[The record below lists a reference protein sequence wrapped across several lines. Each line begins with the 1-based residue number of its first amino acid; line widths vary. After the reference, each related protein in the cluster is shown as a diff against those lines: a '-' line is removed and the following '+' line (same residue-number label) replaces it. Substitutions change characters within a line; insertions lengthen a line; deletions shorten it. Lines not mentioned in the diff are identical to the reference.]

1 MNKTK
6 QMSIILIISVF
17 IALCYGLITTFLIP
31 HAESNLVN
39 LNSYYSAENGE
50 KLNKQYNEEDTIYS
64 TVTVDFLNTDEKYSE
79 ISIIDKQIDGMQIML
94 KKVINSNG
102 IDITDKV
109 GTTTETIDN
118 ITYNKFYINS
128 SDLDNLDFYQKS
140 YKFIFEEYV
149 SDINVLQQYLSEN
162 GDYILTHNYQLM
174 LNNNTLINTN
184 SIETCINLDNT
195 ETPTITTNETA
206 DKDSYIV
213 GDTVHYTLTI
223 EQSTKDLEVDYMN
236 FLFSSFGIYDK
247 NSIYVKDSKNNE
259 VPIKINETDN
269 HNLDIVFDTIL
280 KYGDIWTMNFDVQI
294 PNDIF
299 KNEDFKGYLSNNLK
313 LVGYTQTDEDSF
325 KVKVEGGNVSDNPV
339 MACNIKISSDKEEYK
354 LNETGIYTV
363 NVDTIA
369 MTKENEYSL
378 NVDFDKNI
386 NTEKYI
392 IKDILLEDK
401 SLDKSKYIIDKSD
414 TGFKVIFNNLITE
427 SKSINLKIVYSVLFD
442 DESLTNHDF
451 ISTATFKINDKSEYE
466 TSIISK
472 IIDNKKEEIDKPSF
486 IQNQNYEMLI
496 TTDKDKYFKT
506 DTVKY
511 HVSITNK
518 NDIELKNLNLIVSA
532 SKNYDISNIK
542 LNGETINPNII
553 KNDDNFSLSFQ
564 IDNFVFKKNMVLEFD
579 YTIPLVNIKESEFTT
594 KVEIFADNLN
604 KYTFVKTI
612 DIIEDKNIDQI
623 TDKPI
628 INDNKVTNN
637 NSTNNNT
644 NTNTNN
650 NNNDNNN
657 NNNNNNN
664 NSSNNDSNS
673 NTNIKN
679 TTQTGDNNLI
689 FIILLFCILISCSIY
704 LIKKRY

>member
-184 SIETCINLDNT
+184 SIETCIHLDDT

-206 DKDSYIV
+206 DKDSYRV

-247 NSIYVKDSKNNE
+247 NSIHVKDSKNNE
-259 VPIKINETDN
+259 VPFKTNETDN
-269 HNLDIVFDTIL
+269 NNLDIVFDTIL

-294 PNDIF
+294 PTDIF

-325 KVKVEGGNVSDNPV
+325 KVKVDGGIVSDNPV
-339 MACNIKISSDKEEYK
+339 MTCNVKISSDKTEYK
-354 LNETGIYTV
+354 LNETGIYTI

-369 MTKENEYSL
+369 MTEEKEYLL
-378 NVDFDKNI
+378 NVDFNKNI

-392 IKDILLEDK
+392 IKDILFKDK

-414 TGFKVIFNNLITE
+414 TGFKVTFNNLITE
-427 SKSINLKIVYSVLFD
+427 SKSLDLKIVYSVLFD

-451 ISTATFKINDKSEYE
+451 ISTATFKITDESKYV
-466 TSIISK
+466 TSIISR

-542 LNGETINPNII
+542 LNGKTINPNII

-628 INDNKVTNN
+628 INDNKVTDN

-644 NTNTNN
+644 NTNTNTN
-650 NNNDNNN
+650 T
-657 NNNNNNN
+657 NNNNNN

-689 FIILLFCILISCSIY
+689 FIILLCGILISCSIY

>member
-17 IALCYGLITTFLIP
+17 IALYYGLITTFLIP

-39 LNSYYSAENGE
+39 LNSYYSDENGE
-50 KLNKQYNEEDTIYS
+50 KLKKTYSSEDTIYS

-184 SIETCINLDNT
+184 SIETCIHLDDT

-206 DKDSYIV
+206 DKDSYRV

-247 NSIYVKDSKNNE
+247 NSIHVKDSKNNE
-259 VPIKINETDN
+259 VPFKINETDN
-269 HNLDIVFDTIL
+269 NNLDIVFDTIL

-294 PNDIF
+294 PTDIF

-325 KVKVEGGNVSDNPV
+325 KVKVEGGSVSDNPV

-386 NTEKYI
+386 NIEKYM

-414 TGFKVIFNNLITE
+414 TGFKVTFNNLITE
-427 SKSINLKIVYSVLFD
+427 SKSLDLKIVYSVLFD

-451 ISTATFKINDKSEYE
+451 ISTATFKITDESKYV
-466 TSIISK
+466 TSIISR

-511 HVSITNK
+511 HVSIANK

-542 LNGETINPNII
+542 LNGKTINPNII

-564 IDNFVFKKNMVLEFD
+564 IDNFVFKKNMVL
-579 YTIPLVNIKESEFTT
+579 
-594 KVEIFADNLN
+594 
-604 KYTFVKTI
+604 
-612 DIIEDKNIDQI
+612 
-623 TDKPI
+623 
-628 INDNKVTNN
+628 
-637 NSTNNNT
+637 
-644 NTNTNN
+644 
-650 NNNDNNN
+650 
-657 NNNNNNN
+657 
-664 NSSNNDSNS
+664 
-673 NTNIKN
+673 
-679 TTQTGDNNLI
+679 
-689 FIILLFCILISCSIY
+689 
-704 LIKKRY
+704 

>member
-17 IALCYGLITTFLIP
+17 IAICYGLITTFLIP
-31 HAESNLVN
+31 HTESNLVN

-64 TVTVDFLNTDEKYSE
+64 TVTVDFLNIDEKYSE
-79 ISIIDKQIDGMQIML
+79 IAIIDKQINGIQIML
-94 KKVINSNG
+94 KKVVNSNG

-118 ITYNKFYINS
+118 VTYNKFYINS
-128 SDLDNLDFYQKS
+128 SDLDNSDFYQKS

-149 SDINVLQQYLSEN
+149 SDTNVLQQYLSEN
-162 GDYILTHNYQLM
+162 GDYILTHNYKLM

-506 DTVKY
+506 DTAKY

-532 SKNYDISNIK
+532 SKNYDVSNIK
-542 LNGETINPNII
+542 LNGETVKPNIT
-553 KNDDNFSLSFQ
+553 KNDDSFSLLFQ
-564 IDNFVFKKNMVLEFD
+564 IENFVFKKNMVLEFD
-579 YTIPLVNIKESEFTT
+579 YTIPLVNINESEFTT

-612 DIIEDKNIDQI
+612 EIIEDKNIDQS

-628 INDNKVTNN
+628 INDNKVTDN

-644 NTNTNN
+644 NTNTNTN
-650 NNNDNNN
+650 T
-657 NNNNNNN
+657 NNNNNN

-689 FIILLFCILISCSIY
+689 FIILLCGILISCSIY

>member
-17 IALCYGLITTFLIP
+17 IAICYGLITTFLIP

-64 TVTVDFLNTDEKYSE
+64 TVTVDFLNIDEKYSE
-79 ISIIDKQIDGMQIML
+79 IAIIDKQINGIQIML
-94 KKVINSNG
+94 KKVVNSNG

-118 ITYNKFYINS
+118 VTYNKFYINS
-128 SDLDNLDFYQKS
+128 SDLDNSDFYQKS

-149 SDINVLQQYLSEN
+149 SDTNVLQQYLSEN
-162 GDYILTHNYQLM
+162 GDYILTHNYKLM

-506 DTVKY
+506 DTAKY

-532 SKNYDISNIK
+532 SKNYDVSNIK
-542 LNGETINPNII
+542 LNGETVKPNIT
-553 KNDDNFSLSFQ
+553 KNDDSFSLLFQ
-564 IDNFVFKKNMVLEFD
+564 IENFVFKKNMVLEFD
-579 YTIPLVNIKESEFTT
+579 YTIPLVNINESEFTT

-612 DIIEDKNIDQI
+612 EIIEDKNIDQS

-628 INDNKVTNN
+628 INDNKVTDN

-644 NTNTNN
+644 NTNTNT
-650 NNNDNNN
+650 
-657 NNNNNNN
+657 NNNNNN

-689 FIILLFCILISCSIY
+689 FIILLCGILISCSIY

>member
-17 IALCYGLITTFLIP
+17 IAICYGLITTFLIP

-64 TVTVDFLNTDEKYSE
+64 TVTVDFLNIDEKYSE
-79 ISIIDKQIDGMQIML
+79 IAIIDKQINGIQIML
-94 KKVINSNG
+94 KKVVNSNG

-118 ITYNKFYINS
+118 VTYNKFYINS
-128 SDLDNLDFYQKS
+128 SDLDNSDFYQKS

-149 SDINVLQQYLSEN
+149 SDTNVLQQYLSEN
-162 GDYILTHNYQLM
+162 GDYILTHNYKLM
-174 LNNNTLINTN
+174 LNHNTLINTN

-506 DTVKY
+506 DTAKY

-532 SKNYDISNIK
+532 SKNYDVSNIK
-542 LNGETINPNII
+542 LNGETVKPNIT
-553 KNDDNFSLSFQ
+553 KNDDSFSLLFQ
-564 IDNFVFKKNMVLEFD
+564 IENFVFKKNMVLEFD
-579 YTIPLVNIKESEFTT
+579 YTIPLVNINESEFTT

-612 DIIEDKNIDQI
+612 EIIEDKNIDQS

-628 INDNKVTNN
+628 INDNKVTDN

-644 NTNTNN
+644 NTNTNTN
-650 NNNDNNN
+650 T
-657 NNNNNNN
+657 NNNNNN

-689 FIILLFCILISCSIY
+689 FIILLCGILISCSIY

>member
-6 QMSIILIISVF
+6 QMSVILIISVF

-39 LNSYYSAENGE
+39 LNSYYSDENGE
-50 KLNKQYNEEDTIYS
+50 KLKKTYSSEDTICS
-64 TVTVDFLNTDEKYSE
+64 TVTVDFLNIDEKYSE
-79 ISIIDKQIDGMQIML
+79 IAIIDKQINGIQIML
-94 KKVINSNG
+94 KKVVNSNG

-118 ITYNKFYINS
+118 VTYNKFYINS
-128 SDLDNLDFYQKS
+128 SDLDNSDFYQKS

-149 SDINVLQQYLSEN
+149 SDTNVLQQYLSEN

-184 SIETCINLDNT
+184 SIETFIHLDNT

-325 KVKVEGGNVSDNPV
+325 KVKVEGGSISDNPV

-354 LNETGIYTV
+354 LNEIGIYTV

-386 NTEKYI
+386 NIEKYM
-392 IKDILLEDK
+392 IKDILFENK

-451 ISTATFKINDKSEYE
+451 ISTATFKINDKSEYVI
-466 TSIISK
+466 SIISK

-506 DTVKY
+506 DTAKY

-542 LNGETINPNII
+542 LNGETVNPNIT
-553 KNDDNFSLSFQ
+553 KNDDSFSLLFQ
-564 IDNFVFKKNMVLEFD
+564 IENFVFKKNMVLEFD
-579 YTIPLVNIKESEFTT
+579 YTIPLVNINESEFTT

-612 DIIEDKNIDQI
+612 DIIEDKNIDQS

-628 INDNKVTNN
+628 INDNKVTDN

-650 NNNDNNN
+650 NSN
-657 NNNNNNN
+657 
-664 NSSNNDSNS
+664 NNDSNNNINT

-679 TTQTGDNNLI
+679 ITQTGDNNLI
-689 FIILLFCILISCSIY
+689 SIILLCGMFISCSIY
-704 LIKKRY
+704 LIKKR

>member
-17 IALCYGLITTFLIP
+17 IAICYGLITTFLIP

-64 TVTVDFLNTDEKYSE
+64 TVTVDFLNIDEKYSE
-79 ISIIDKQIDGMQIML
+79 IAIIDKQLNGIQIML
-94 KKVINSNG
+94 KKVVNSNG

-118 ITYNKFYINS
+118 VTYNKFYINS
-128 SDLDNLDFYQKS
+128 SDLDNSDFYQKS

-149 SDINVLQQYLSEN
+149 SDTNVLQQYLSEN
-162 GDYILTHNYQLM
+162 GDYILTHNYKLM

-506 DTVKY
+506 DTAKY

-532 SKNYDISNIK
+532 SKNYDVSNIK
-542 LNGETINPNII
+542 LNGETVKPNIT
-553 KNDDNFSLSFQ
+553 KNDDSFSLLFQ
-564 IDNFVFKKNMVLEFD
+564 IENFVFKKNMVLEFD
-579 YTIPLVNIKESEFTT
+579 YTIPLVNINESGFTT

-612 DIIEDKNIDQI
+612 EIIEDKNIDQS

-628 INDNKVTNN
+628 INDNKVTDN

-644 NTNTNN
+644 NTNTNTN
-650 NNNDNNN
+650 T
-657 NNNNNNN
+657 NNNNNN

-689 FIILLFCILISCSIY
+689 FIILLCGILISCSIY

>member
-6 QMSIILIISVF
+6 QMSVILIISVF

-39 LNSYYSAENGE
+39 LNSYYSDENGE
-50 KLNKQYNEEDTIYS
+50 KLKKTYSIEDTICS
-64 TVTVDFLNTDEKYSE
+64 TVTVDFLNIDEKYSE
-79 ISIIDKQIDGMQIML
+79 IAIIDKQINGIQIML
-94 KKVINSNG
+94 KKVVNSNG

-118 ITYNKFYINS
+118 VTYNKFYINS
-128 SDLDNLDFYQKS
+128 SDLDNSDFYQKS

-149 SDINVLQQYLSEN
+149 SDTNVLQQYLSEN

-325 KVKVEGGNVSDNPV
+325 KVKVEGGSISDNPV

-386 NTEKYI
+386 NIEKYM
-392 IKDILLEDK
+392 IKDILFEDK

-451 ISTATFKINDKSEYE
+451 ISTATFKINDKSEYV

-506 DTVKY
+506 DTAKY

-542 LNGETINPNII
+542 LNGETVNPNIT
-553 KNDDNFSLSFQ
+553 KNDDSFSLLFQ
-564 IDNFVFKKNMVLEFD
+564 IENFVFKKNMVLEFD
-579 YTIPLVNIKESEFTT
+579 YTIPLVNINESEFTT

-612 DIIEDKNIDQI
+612 DIIEDKNIDQS

-628 INDNKVTNN
+628 INDNKVTDN

-644 NTNTNN
+644 N
-650 NNNDNNN
+650 
-657 NNNNNNN
+657 N
-664 NSSNNDSNS
+664 NSNNNDSNS
-673 NTNIKN
+673 NSNSNSNINTNTNIKN

-689 FIILLFCILISCSIY
+689 SIILLCGMFISCSIY
-704 LIKKRY
+704 LIKKR

>member
-17 IALCYGLITTFLIP
+17 IAICYGLITTFLIP

-64 TVTVDFLNTDEKYSE
+64 TVTVDFLNIDEKYSE
-79 ISIIDKQIDGMQIML
+79 IAIIDKQINGIQIML
-94 KKVINSNG
+94 KKVVNSNG

-118 ITYNKFYINS
+118 VTYNKFYINS
-128 SDLDNLDFYQKS
+128 SDLDNSDFYQKS

-149 SDINVLQQYLSEN
+149 SDTNVLQQYLSEN
-162 GDYILTHNYQLM
+162 GDYILTHNYKLM

-506 DTVKY
+506 DTAKY

-532 SKNYDISNIK
+532 SKNYDVSNIK
-542 LNGETINPNII
+542 LNGETVKPNIT
-553 KNDDNFSLSFQ
+553 KNDDSFSLLFQ
-564 IDNFVFKKNMVLEFD
+564 IENFVFKKNMVLEFD
-579 YTIPLVNIKESEFTT
+579 YTIPLVNINESEFTT

-612 DIIEDKNIDQI
+612 EIIEDKNIDQS

-628 INDNKVTNN
+628 INDNKVTDN

-644 NTNTNN
+644 NTNT
-650 NNNDNNN
+650 
-657 NNNNNNN
+657 NNNNNN

-689 FIILLFCILISCSIY
+689 FIILLCGILISCSIY

>member
-17 IALCYGLITTFLIP
+17 IAICYGLITTFLIP

-64 TVTVDFLNTDEKYSE
+64 TVTVDFLNIDEKYSE
-79 ISIIDKQIDGMQIML
+79 IAIIDKQINGIQIML
-94 KKVINSNG
+94 KKVVNSNG

-118 ITYNKFYINS
+118 VTYNKFYINS
-128 SDLDNLDFYQKS
+128 SDLDNSDFYQKS

-149 SDINVLQQYLSEN
+149 SDTNVLQQYLSEN
-162 GDYILTHNYQLM
+162 GDYILTHNYKLM

-451 ISTATFKINDKSEYE
+451 ILTATFKINDKSEYE

-506 DTVKY
+506 DTAKY

-532 SKNYDISNIK
+532 SKNYDVSNIK
-542 LNGETINPNII
+542 LNGETVKPNIT
-553 KNDDNFSLSFQ
+553 KNDDSFSLLFQ
-564 IDNFVFKKNMVLEFD
+564 IENFVFKKNMVLEFD
-579 YTIPLVNIKESEFTT
+579 YTIPLVNINESEFTT

-612 DIIEDKNIDQI
+612 EIIEDKNIDQS

-628 INDNKVTNN
+628 INDNKVTDN

-644 NTNTNN
+644 NTNTNT
-650 NNNDNNN
+650 
-657 NNNNNNN
+657 NNNNNN

-689 FIILLFCILISCSIY
+689 FIILLCGILISCSIY